1 MRSSEL
7 VVIGGNDGADS
18 VRLVS
23 SRDGMKENVGCVVV
37 EMRAQQHRKDQ
48 QDVNWG
54 EC

>member
-23 SRDGMKENVGCVVV
+23 SRDEMKENVGCVVV
-37 EMRAQQHRKDQ
+37 EMRALTTQQRIR
-48 QDVNWG
+48 WR
-54 EC
+54 